1 MIKVSNFENAT
12 KNFFLRKK
20 IGVLPSWF
28 NTYKP
33 SAQDVLDC
41 IPIKPIAITALTMAA
56 SNAMFGVVGAVIG
69 FCGVT
74 LYVLL
79 NERKSYTGWF
89 LKPINQEVAPEVLE
103 EIAEIEEPQQTGFSI
118 QAMQDTL
125 DSNNVAATI
134 VGYDDKGPRLILYK
148 IKVKAGFNINMV
160 SNLGDNFSRDLGL
173 PAGVRVTVEANIGDG
188 LAGLLIPKT
197 TFDPISTTQLLQF
210 KCDEHIIPCLIG
222 KDYLGNVSTFDF
234 AKAGHTLVGGQSGGG
249 KSIQIANMILSMA
262 FYAPPSLLQMTMI
275 DPKKVE
281 MSIFKSIPH
290 LTQPPITDMTYA
302 TGILETLKAI
312 MLERYQILEAAGVRN
327 ISEYNKHTKEKM
339 PYHVVMVDEVG
350 NLVMDST
357 PAYPDMKGS
366 KATVG
371 DVCEA
376 NLIAIAQMG
385 RACGMLLLLGTQR
398 FDAKT
403 FDGQLRSN
411 ILSTIGFK
419 VRKSSESVMLIEQ
432 AGCELLSG
440 KGDCLVL
447 LSGETSPTRM
457 QAAYINEDDIS
468 TLLSTIVQKWSTN
481 DISGETV

>member
-1 MIKVSNFENAT
+1 
-12 KNFFLRKK
+12 
-20 IGVLPSWF
+20 
-28 NTYKP
+28 
-33 SAQDVLDC
+33 
-41 IPIKPIAITALTMAA
+41 
-56 SNAMFGVVGAVIG
+56 
-69 FCGVT
+69 
-74 LYVLL
+74 
-79 NERKSYTGWF
+79 
-89 LKPINQEVAPEVLE
+89 
-103 EIAEIEEPQQTGFSI
+103 
-118 QAMQDTL
+118 
-125 DSNNVAATI
+125 
-134 VGYDDKGPRLILYK
+134 
-148 IKVKAGFNINMV
+148 
-160 SNLGDNFSRDLGL
+160 
-173 PAGVRVTVEANIGDG
+173 
-188 LAGLLIPKT
+188 
-197 TFDPISTTQLLQF
+197 
-210 KCDEHIIPCLIG
+210 
-222 KDYLGNVSTFDF
+222 
-234 AKAGHTLVGGQSGGG
+234 
-249 KSIQIANMILSMA
+249 
-262 FYAPPSLLQMTMI
+262 
-275 DPKKVE
+275 
-281 MSIFKSIPH
+281 
-290 LTQPPITDMTYA
+290 
-302 TGILETLKAI
+302 